1 MGKKVGEYAVA
12 VTDTSGQTHVFLPG
26 DEPPEWAA
34 KTMGDH
40 CFEGGEGLFN
50 DEGILAPVIHHDAV
64 VPDARGAAAS
74 DGPPPQAGPGSAKE
88 KWVAY
93 AEEHGV
99 DVDGLDKAGIVA
111 ELEEAGVPVE

>member
-1 MGKKVGEYAVA
+1 MAKKIGEFAVHLH
-12 VTDTSGQTHVFLPG
+12 DKGQLHSFLPG
-26 DEPPEWAA
+26 TEVPQWAE
-34 KTMGDH
+34 KRLGEH
-40 CFEGGEGLFN
+40 CFEGGEDAFN
-50 DEGILAPVIHHDAV
+50 EDGRYQAVVHHDAV
-64 VPDARGAAAS
+64 LPAARGGAS

-99 DVDGLDKAGIVA
+99 DVDGLDKAGIIA